1 MKKNNDLAIINKKPR
16 KESFL
21 RKVARALM
29 AVTPKSVILEVLEI
43 AKIPKISKHQQ
54 QRQDQTPK
62 PWTNFRSRM
71 HSYDGVVFVSP
82 DHGQPEFD
90 SEDGVVISI
99 SVGLAESINPMN
111 RAVQSLVFL
120 NVPTMQKPETYLG
133 QSAQLFETNDNLSNE
148 RSANFLKDFMTNFL
162 KQEMKTKA
170 VVI

>member
-1 MKKNNDLAIINKKPR
+1 MKQNRNLAIITNKPR

-21 RKVARALM
+21 RKVVRALM

-54 QRQDQTPK
+54 QLQDPAPQ
-62 PWTNFRSRM
+62 PWSNFRSRM
-71 HSYDGVVFVSP
+71 HCYDGVVFVSP
-82 DHGQPEFD
+82 DHSHPEFD
-90 SEDGVVISI
+90 SEDGSVISI
-99 SVGLAESINPMN
+99 SVGLADQSNSVDSH
-111 RAVQSLVFL
+111 VQSLVFL

-133 QSAQLFETNDNLSNE
+133 RSAQIFETNYNLSNE
-148 RSANFLKDFMTNFL
+148 RSSNFLKDFMTNFL

>member
-1 MKKNNDLAIINKKPR
+1 MKQNRNLAVIADHPR

-21 RKVARALM
+21 RKVVRALM

-43 AKIPKISKHQQ
+43 AKIPKVSKHQQ
-54 QRQDQTPK
+54 QRDDEAPK
-62 PWTNFRSRM
+62 LWANFRSRM

-90 SEDGVVISI
+90 LEDGAVISI
-99 SVGLAESINPMN
+99 SVGLTDQLNL
-111 RAVQSLVFL
+111 RDRRVQSLVFL
-120 NVPTMQKPETYLG
+120 NVPTMQKPETYMG
-133 QSAQLFETNDNLSNE
+133 RSAQLFETNYNLSND
-148 RSANFLKDFMTNFL
+148 RSHNFLKDFMINFL